1 MHVLFA
7 TAELAP
13 WVKVGGLGEAAC
25 GLVRALRDAG
35 VRVDVVVPDYGP
47 GEAER
52 RHRPGPAAVLSLP
65 SWAGPASVRTFELD
79 GLGPVHAVSVAGMA
93 RHHPYVHVAT
103 GEGWS
108 DNDRRFFA
116 FSQAVAALAGVLR
129 PDVVHLND
137 WHTATALAALDPGLP
152 SVFTIHNLAYQGWA
166 DRRWL
171 GALGPRAAAF
181 EHRGDCNPMAGAIR
195 LADAVVAV
203 SPTYATEI
211 QRPETGEGLHPLTTE
226 HAARIVGI
234 RNGID
239 TVRWDPATDP
249 LLPVPYSAA
258 DPRGRAHSAGALR
271 RLAGFVDGLEEG
283 PGDGHAGGYAGGT
296 PVIGLVAR
304 MAAQK
309 GVDVAVAL
317 APLLESLPARMVIVG
332 DGDPALVARAR
343 QAAEAH
349 PGRVS
354 YLPFDERTAHLVA
367 AGADVMLVPSRFEPC
382 GLTQMEAM
390 AYGAVPVVSGVGG
403 LRDTVL
409 DDDRHPGRGT
419 GFVADVADPAHLVD
433 ALHRALR
440 ARGDERRWQAIRH
453 RGMTADWSWRSPAD
467 AYAGLYRSVASGAC
481 SPAPAASNESISL
494 VDQPIS
500 LNTSEV
506 CSPTRGAN
514 RNSPLGDRSRVAVSL
529 T

>member
-1 MHVLFA
+1 
-7 TAELAP
+7 
-13 WVKVGGLGEAAC
+13 
-25 GLVRALRDAG
+25 
-35 VRVDVVVPDYGP
+35 
-47 GEAER
+47 
-52 RHRPGPAAVLSLP
+52 
-65 SWAGPASVRTFELD
+65 
-79 GLGPVHAVSVAGMA
+79 
-93 RHHPYVHVAT
+93 
-103 GEGWS
+103 
-108 DNDRRFFA
+108 
-116 FSQAVAALAGVLR
+116 
-129 PDVVHLND
+129 
-137 WHTATALAALDPGLP
+137 
-152 SVFTIHNLAYQGWA
+152 VFTIHNLAYQGWA

-211 QRPETGEGLHPLTTE
+211 LRPETGEGLHPITTE

-239 TVRWDPATDP
+239 TARWNPATDP
-249 LLPVPYSAA
+249 LLPVPYSAE
-258 DPRGRAHSAGALR
+258 DLRGRAHAAAALR
-271 RLAGFVDGLEEG
+271 RLAGFVDEL
-283 PGDGHAGGYAGGT
+283 PDGHPDRHGHGT

-309 GVDVAVAL
+309 GVDVAIGL

-390 AYGAVPVVSGVGG
+390 AYGAVPVVNGVGG
-403 LRDTVL
+403 LRDTVV

-440 ARGDERRWQAIRH
+440 ARRDDRRWQAIRR
-453 RGMTADWSWRSPAD
+453 RGMTADWSWRLPAD
-467 AYAGLYRSVASGAC
+467 AYGRLYRSVASGAC
-481 SPAPAASNESISL
+481 RPAPAASNEPISL

-500 LNTSEV
+500 LSTSEV

-514 RNSPLGDRSRVAVSL
+514 RNSPLGDRSSVAVSR